1 MAEKEIL
8 YYINGQEIKQLNT
21 SLKTVITNYWW
32 QESKKAF
39 NRWVIVT
46 IIDMLVANKIEEQK
60 IKDFLNDF
68 SSDAQS
74 KEKKSLYL

>member
-32 QESKKAF
+32 QESKKHL
-39 NRWVIVT
+39 
-46 IIDMLVANKIEEQK
+46 IDE
-60 IKDFLNDF
+60 
-68 SSDAQS
+68 
-74 KEKKSLYL
+74 

>member
-1 MAEKEIL
+1 MTRI
-8 YYINGQEIKQLNT
+8 
-21 SLKTVITNYWW
+21 
-32 QESKKAF
+32 KKAF

-74 KEKKSLYL
+74 KEKKNLYL